1 MRLSL
6 LGSAVLGLSLIGSQV
21 QAKEV
26 AERHHASVLMYHH
39 ISADT
44 PRSTSTDAETFT
56 RHLDLLNELG
66 FQVWSLPQVAEHLKA
81 NKPLPDKVAVLTFDD
96 AYISVYK
103 TAMPIMVARNLPF
116 TIFVNAT
123 PINQG
128 NRQYMTWEQLREARE
143 KGATLGNHSLHHEHM
158 IRKQAGE
165 SEAQWLDR
173 MRAEITGNQQQ
184 LEKHLGSLT
193 SAKSAP
199 KLFAYPYGEFN
210 PALETLLADLGYI
223 AFGQQSGA
231 VSGFTSL
238 QGAPRYAANGIYSNP
253 KTLET
258 KLMALPFPVRSETPR
273 SGVLAADDRSPVLTL
288 TLEKGDYRLDQLRC
302 YGPGGELLQVAK
314 ESQADG
320 AVQLQVS
327 TKKTLPA
334 GRHRYNCTAPH
345 RSEPRWFWFSRQ
357 WMLPKPDGSWYKG

>member
-6 LGSAVLGLSLIGSQV
+6 LGSTVLGLSLIGSQV

-39 ISADT
+39 ISAET

-56 RHLDLLNELG
+56 RHLDLLDQLG
-66 FQVWSLPQVAEHLKA
+66 FQVWPLPRVAEHLKA
-81 NKPLPDKVAVLTFDD
+81 NKPLPDKIAVLTFDD
-96 AYISVYK
+96 AYISVYD
-103 TAMPIMVARNLPF
+103 TALPIMSARKLPF

-128 NRQYMTWEQLREARE
+128 NKLYMSWDQLREAKA
-143 KGATLGNHSLHHEHM
+143 KGATIGNHSLYHEHM
-158 IRKQAGE
+158 IRKRADE
-165 SEAQWLDR
+165 DDVQWLVR
-173 MRAEITGNQQQ
+173 MRAEITENQRQ
-184 LEKHLGSLT
+184 LEKHLGVLSET
-193 SAKSAP
+193 

-210 PALETLLADLGYI
+210 PALESLLADLGYI

-231 VSGFTSL
+231 ASPFTSL

-253 KTLET
+253 DSLKT
-258 KLMALPFPVRSETPR
+258 KLLALPFPVRSETPR
-273 SGVLAADDRSPVLTL
+273 SGVLAPDKRSPVLTL

-302 YGPGGELLQVAK
+302 YGPAGEVLQVTS
-314 ESQADG
+314 EDQADG
-320 AVQLQVS
+320 AVKLQIA
-327 TKKTLPA
+327 TEKTLPA

-345 RSEPRWFWFSRQ
+345 RSESRWFWFSRQ
-357 WMLPKPDGSWYKG
+357 WMLPEPDGRWYKG